1 MRRGTTLIE
10 LMVVMAIWAA
20 IMSAVLGFYIYGT
33 KVSKR
38 QSVLS
43 QQLRQV
49 QELYNQM
56 VGRLTNAVV
65 RDITLGIQPAVV
77 YVRTR
82 TDEALLING
91 LLPNWRPHDEI
102 LAVVPDPNR
111 LESKAQSLGMCGM
124 LVVQENNQMSTLYKL
139 PIGMIASFEQD
150 PTGKVFLQVKV
161 PKLSSQAPDIKQIDV
176 ADMYSDSRW
185 TKVTRSFLIK
195 GWRGATVHPPPG
207 SP

>member
-43 QQLRQV
+43 QQSREV
-49 QELYNQM
+49 QELYNM
-56 VGRLTNAVV
+56 IVGRITHAVV
-65 RDITLGIQPAVV
+65 TDIYLGLQPALV

-82 TDEALLING
+82 SESALLVDG
-91 LLPNWRPHDEI
+91 LLPNWKPQDEI
-102 LAVVPDPNR
+102 LAVVADTGR
-111 LESKAQSLGMCGM
+111 LESKAQSLGLCSM
-124 LVVQENNQMSTLYKL
+124 LVVQENNQVSTLYKM
-139 PIGMIASFEQD
+139 PTGMIASFEKD

-161 PKLSSQAPDIKQIDV
+161 PKLSSQAPDMKQVDV
-176 ADMYSDSRW
+176 ADMYADSRW
-185 TKVTRSFLIK
+185 RKVTRSFLVK
-195 GWRGATVHPPPG
+195 GWRGATVHPPLTK
-207 SP
+207 

>member
-1 MRRGTTLIE
+1 MRKGTTLVE

-43 QQLRQV
+43 RQLREI
-49 QELYNQM
+49 QELYGLIA
-56 VGRLTNAVV
+56 GRITNSVI
-65 RDITLGIQPAVV
+65 RDVYLGIQPSLV

-82 TDEALLING
+82 SESALLVNG

-102 LAVVPDPNR
+102 LAIVPDPSR
-111 LESKAQSLGMCGM
+111 LESKAQSLGICSM
-124 LVVQENNQMSTLYKL
+124 LVIQEDNRVSTLSKL
-139 PIGMIASFEQD
+139 SIGMITSFEID

-161 PKLSSQAPDIKQIDV
+161 PKLSSQMPDMKQVDV
-176 ADMYSDSRW
+176 ADMYNDSHWR
-185 TKVTRSFLIK
+185 KVTRSFLVR
-195 GWRGATVHPPPG
+195 GWRGATIHPPPG
-207 SP
+207 MK

>member
-10 LMVVMAIWAA
+10 LLVVMAIWAA

-33 KVSKR
+33 KVSRR
-38 QSVLS
+38 QSVIS

-49 QELYNQM
+49 QELYNLM

-82 TDEALLING
+82 SDDALLVNG
-91 LLPNWRPHDEI
+91 LLPNWRPHDEVM
-102 LAVVPDPNR
+102 AVVPDPTR

-139 PIGMIASFEQD
+139 PLGMIASFEQD
-150 PTGKVFLQVKV
+150 PRASLYSANMVERRPIHSRRMWYHAQNNYHESAFLPRPTTADNKATASI
-161 PKLSSQAPDIKQIDV
+161 PPEKSS
-176 ADMYSDSRW
+176 YR
-185 TKVTRSFLIK
+185 
-195 GWRGATVHPPPG
+195 
-207 SP
+207 